1 MLCRL
6 NFRSKPSKEERPR
19 IAFEL
24 LYRDTTSVPVNSSKC
39 SLEFW
44 NEATSLDMPQENK
57 RSFNHFEVRLTRE
70 NSELF
75 KVKDK

>member
-6 NFRSKPSKEERPR
+6 NFRSMPSKEERPR

-24 LYRDTTSVPVNSSKC
+24 LYRDITSVPDNSSKC
-39 SLEFW
+39 SMEFW
-44 NEATSLDMPQENK
+44 NEATSLDMRQGNK
-57 RSFNHFEVRLTRE
+57 RSFDRFEVRLTRE
-70 NSELF
+70 NSELL